1 MARVTRRLLRAF
13 TRLTGKRID
22 VLTPDLRDRLAAL
35 GTSVHFGPRVEL
47 QHPEHIRIGSDVLIN
62 ADCHLAGDGGLTIG
76 DHVLIGPKVMMFS
89 FDHVFADSGRAYD
102 SQGLALGAIT
112 IGSNVW
118 IGGGA
123 IILAGVTIG
132 TGAVVGAG
140 TVVSRDVAPYTLV
153 VGGGGQ
159 RVVRTFDPG
168 TP

>member
-1 MARVTRRLLRAF
+1 VAHVARRVMRWFTRVT
-13 TRLTGKRID
+13 GMRIE
-22 VLTPDLRDRLAAL
+22 VLQPDLRDRCAEV
-35 GTSVHFGPRVEL
+35 GTQVHFGRRVEL
-47 QHPEHIRIGSDVLIN
+47 QHPENIRIGSDVMIN
-62 ADCHLAGDGGLTIG
+62 SDCHLAGDGGLTIG

-89 FDHVFADSGRAYD
+89 FDHVFTDPERSYD

-140 TVVSRDVAPYTLV
+140 TVVNRDVEPYSLV
-153 VGGGGQ
+153 VGAGQ
-159 RVVRTFDPG
+159 RVVRTFEAG
-168 TP
+168 SR